1 MQLPSHS
8 DPSLRS
14 RAGTSGGLPQSTVPY
29 FRLIDDK
36 LGQVKG
42 LIDEQL
48 AETREPVR
56 RLLRCTNIHSG
67 KMIRPGLVLL
77 SYRVVRPFAS
87 LEDRDGSCGKALTAE
102 NAEKKL
108 ELKDS
113 AASGDSAV
121 SEDLRNTQYDAIRI
135 AAIVELIH
143 NATLLHDDVID
154 GGQKRRGLP
163 TVNSLCGNESAVLL
177 GDFLLSRV
185 FKMCA
190 ELKPEIINIIAGTV
204 VRVCEGE
211 LRQMAQRQNWQL
223 SESEYIDIITEKSAA
238 LFSSCCLLGGLLAG
252 ASETQVR
259 SLACFGLNAGIAFQI
274 TDDLLDIIG
283 DESKTGKTLGSD
295 VDKNKLTLAVIHLLR
310 TVDERE
316 KSAVIN
322 SYLVNP
328 VRGTALGGNPNSI
341 TRNNMIQTPL
351 EVNRQLLT
359 GRKGEISNGVNREAY
374 PERDARCEKESLAE
388 MLGRLGSLEYAHS
401 RAQEF
406 VTKALDALTDLKEG
420 EAKDALI
427 ETAKFIG
434 RRAI

>member
-14 RAGTSGGLPQSTVPY
+14 RAGPSGGLPQSRVPS

-121 SEDLRNTQYDAIRI
+121 SENLRNAQYDAIRI

-328 VRGTALGGNPNSI
+328 IRGTALRGPQDALRQNPNSI
-341 TRNNMIQTPL
+341 TRNNMIQ
-351 EVNRQLLT
+351 
-359 GRKGEISNGVNREAY
+359 KGEISNGVNREAY